1 VPGAID
7 TREVYGA
14 EIPAA
19 NGISNG
25 RGLAGMYRPLALG
38 GSVDGVT
45 LVDEATLAAMGRV
58 EVATARDATILYPTR
73 FGLGFMKPIDNMAH
87 GGVENSVLLAEEAFG
102 HAGMGGSL
110 GFADPKARLS
120 LGYTMNKQGGGL
132 GMNTRGQALVDAVY
146 RTLGYRQADG
156 GGIWFA

>member
-1 VPGAID
+1 VDWPVCTGRSPSVARSTASRWW
-7 TREVYGA
+7 TRRRS
-14 EIPAA
+14 P
-19 NGISNG
+19 
-25 RGLAGMYRPLALG
+25 PW
-38 GSVDGVT
+38 
-45 LVDEATLAAMGRV
+45 
-58 EVATARDATILYPTR
+58 RDATILYPTR
-73 FGLGFMKPIDNMAH
+73 FGLGFMKPIDNLAH